1 MCGRFTIIDPLEDIM
16 ERYMAS
22 IAEGF
27 DYKPNFNAAPMQYI
41 PTIIGSSK
49 GNRLGSL
56 RWGLVPSWAKD
67 DKIGSKMINAR
78 AETLD
83 EKPAFKRLISS
94 KRCIVPCNGFYE
106 WKKEGSNKQP
116 MRILMKD
123 NSIFSL
129 AGLYDTWID
138 QDGRKLSTCTIITT
152 EPNSLMSDIHDRMP
166 VILRSQDEAEWLKKD
181 SDKES
186 ILGLLRPYDAAGMSA
201 YKVDSA
207 VGNVRNNNE
216 GLIKEVS

>member
-27 DYKPNFNAAPMQYI
+27 DYKPNYNAAPMQYI

-49 GNRLGSL
+49 GNRLGFL
-56 RWGLVPSWAKD
+56 RWGLVPSWARD
-67 DKIGSKMINAR
+67 GKIGSKMINAR
-78 AETLD
+78 AETLA

-123 NSIFSL
+123 ISIFSL

-138 QDGRKLSTCTIITT
+138 QYVNKLSTCTIITT

-166 VILRSQDEAEWLKKD
+166 VILRSQDEAEWLNKD
-181 SDKES
+181 SDRES
-186 ILGLLRPYDAAGMSA
+186 ILGLLRPYDAAEMIA

-207 VGNVRNNNE
+207 VGNVRNNSK
-216 GLIKEVS
+216 GLIIEVS